1 MAGPMRGRA
10 TVMIGE
16 VNMRAPQALLN
27 VSAGVTKLNRR
38 AFLMSGVSAISL
50 SVLIAHTGLAR
61 TKDGWLLMEGD
72 I

>member
-1 MAGPMRGRA
+1 
-10 TVMIGE
+10 
-16 VNMRAPQALLN
+16 MRAPQALLN